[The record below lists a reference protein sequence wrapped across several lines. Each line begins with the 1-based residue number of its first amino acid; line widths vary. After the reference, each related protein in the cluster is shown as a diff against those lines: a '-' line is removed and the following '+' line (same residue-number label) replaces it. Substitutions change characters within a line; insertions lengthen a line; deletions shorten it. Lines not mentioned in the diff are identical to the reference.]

1 MVEHL
6 LPNKA
11 LSLDNEKG
19 RFLTG
24 RGIFDM
30 GDDHF
35 TSESSNSGRHPYRGE
50 DSHRSDSPKT
60 IAVAIDEFIDE
71 QRARGLLPTT
81 IQGMRL
87 YLDPL
92 AGPEIGLDPDT
103 QLSDITRIDVLR
115 YLEKRFD
122 PVTRGRSY
130 SVSTHR
136 NAIRQ
141 LNSFFRWAHALGYT
155 EKFTLEGLRPPRP
168 DQKLILP
175 LTDHEIVKVFE
186 TFETLS
192 KHKLRNGSVFALML
206 DSGIRRSEVARLK
219 KSDIDLVAQTVRVYG
234 KKKERVV
241 GFGTRTAELLSLYA
255 GHFSSKRPGAGSDHL
270 FLTRLGEPI
279 TDAAVTGIFNWL
291 KQPSGI
297 RRINA
302 HITRHT
308 FATRFL
314 QRGGDPFTLRMLLGH
329 SSLRMV
335 ATYVRTAETT
345 DPGIMKDHSIMDETK
360 ALGGVLKNFTRS
372 TVVQQTL
379 MRPTTKRD
387 TRNRE
392 FFINNR
398 KRSE

>member
-1 MVEHL
+1 
-6 LPNKA
+6 
-11 LSLDNEKG
+11 
-19 RFLTG
+19 
-24 RGIFDM
+24 M

-35 TSESSNSGRHPYRGE
+35 TSEFSNSGRHSYRGD
-50 DSHRSDSPKT
+50 DSHQSDSPKT
-60 IAVAIDEFIDE
+60 IAVAIDEFFDE

-81 IQGMRL
+81 IQGLRL

-92 AGPEIGLDPDT
+92 ADPAIGLDPGT
-103 QLSDITRIDVLR
+103 PLTEITRLDVLR

-122 PVTRGRSY
+122 PELRGRSY
-130 SVSTHR
+130 SVNTHR

-141 LNSFFRWAHALGYT
+141 LKSFFRWAHALGYT

-175 LTDHEIVKVFE
+175 LTDHEIVKIFE
-186 TFETLS
+186 TIKALS

-206 DSGIRRSEVARLK
+206 DTGIRRSEIARLK

-270 FLTRLGEPI
+270 FLTRLGEPM
-279 TDAAVTGIFNWL
+279 TDAAVTGIYNWL
-291 KQPSGI
+291 KGVTGI
-297 RRINA
+297 RRVSA
-302 HITRHT
+302 HICRHT
-308 FATRFL
+308 FSTRFL

-379 MRPTTKRD
+379 TRPTTKRD
-387 TRNRE
+387 THNRE
-392 FFINNR
+392 YFINNR